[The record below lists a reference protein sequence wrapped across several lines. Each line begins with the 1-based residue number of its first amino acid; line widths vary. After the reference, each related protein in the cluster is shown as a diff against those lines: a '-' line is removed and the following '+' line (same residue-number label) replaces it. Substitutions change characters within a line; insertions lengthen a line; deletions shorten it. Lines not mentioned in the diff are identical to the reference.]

1 MKKHVY
7 LAAASLAAIATPA
20 MAQDEAANA
29 DATSASAPA
38 YDEIVVTAQ
47 KSSELL
53 SKAAVAVS
61 VVSQDTLDRQNIT
74 TAENLV
80 STAPNL
86 QLSQNGFSIRGIGSN
101 NAYSGY
107 STVATQIDGIYEPSA
122 QVLKLGLFDL
132 SSVEVLRGPQG
143 TVYGRNATAGV
154 VNINTRDPGN
164 DFGVDGDFQYA
175 SNDSVRT
182 RLAVDLPVTD
192 DWSLRFAALH
202 EVDDGYEPKLNADDN
217 FSKTNTTGLRLT
229 SLAHLTSN
237 LDWRVAVSYGKNKG
251 TIPLTYMRSYIYYPD
266 ADLQTG
272 TFGDGVLVNN
282 PDGTVNPGSETI
294 RDNQQDITYYG
305 ARSRLT
311 WSATDNLTAT
321 LISGYSQVEDNGMD
335 AATGVYDQQ
344 SIGVKTKTW
353 SNELDLNYK
362 NGPLSIVAGA
372 YIYQDKQDSGLRLIH
387 AGNTAP
393 YPFNSVYNAAGANY
407 VGEGFEISTIDAV
420 DVLTHPSN
428 VGSRS
433 QALFGQVKYELTDS
447 LRLTGGVRAT
457 WDQVYNQYIQLVC
470 SGGTVERATANV
482 ETCPVA
488 PIAFTDDTNRDKATF
503 SKVNWKLG
511 AEYDLTPDI
520 LGYASV
526 STGYRSGGLEA
537 STNPEGFTGYNP
549 ETVTNYEVGL
559 RADLLDRRLFVGLTG
574 YWMDYNDLQVSAVIV
589 DPIQGPV
596 PVTSNAAKARI
607 RGIELE
613 TTFRPTPQDHFTAYV
628 SFLDTEFRSYPNGQ
642 DNLHSADTM
651 YNILGPAIF
660 GYANIPSATADYTG
674 NRLANAPKWSGRF
687 SYAHDFYLF
696 NGMLTPS
703 VDFYVQS
710 SNYGDVANYTQSRN
724 DSYTKTDLN
733 LTYVPDNSP
742 ITLTAF
748 VTNLENDRQPTNVTT
763 TWSSTVVAY
772 KAPRIWGGRIG
783 FKF

>member
-7 LAAASLAAIATPA
+7 LVAASLAAIATPA
-20 MAQDEAANA
+20 MAQDQSTTTTDANSEP
-29 DATSASAPA
+29 D
-38 YDEIVVTAQ
+38 YGQIVVTAQ

-53 SKAAVAVS
+53 TKAAVAVS
-61 VVSQDTLDRQNIT
+61 VVSQDSLDRQNIT

-217 FSKTNTTGLRLT
+217 FSKANTTGLRLT

-251 TIPLTYMRSYIYYPD
+251 TIPLTYLRSYIYYPD

-272 TFGDGVLVNN
+272 TFGDGVLVNA
-282 PDGTVNPGSETI
+282 PDDTVNPGSETI
-294 RDNQQDITYYG
+294 KDNRQDITYYG

-311 WSATDNLTAT
+311 WNATDNLTAT
-321 LISGYSQVEDNGMD
+321 LISGYSQVEDDGMD

-344 SIGVKTKTW
+344 GIGLKTKTW
-353 SNELDLNYK
+353 SNELDVNYE

-407 VGEGFEISTIDAV
+407 AGEGFEISTINAV
-420 DVLTHPSN
+420 DVLTKPSN

-433 QALFGQVKYELTDS
+433 QALFGQIKYELTDS
-447 LRLTGGVRAT
+447 LRLTGGIRAT
-457 WDQVYNQYIQLVC
+457 WDQVYNQNIQLVC
-470 SGGTVERATANV
+470 SGGTVTRAKANV
-482 ETCPVA
+482 ESCPVA
-488 PIAFTDDTNRDKATF
+488 QIAFTDDTNRDKATF

-511 AEYDLTPDI
+511 AEYDLTPDV

-549 ETVTNYEVGL
+549 ETVTNYEAGL

-574 YWMDYNDLQVSAVIV
+574 YWMDYNDLQVSSVIV
-589 DPIQGPV
+589 DPLQGPV
-596 PVTSNAAKARI
+596 PVTTNAAKARI
-607 RGIELE
+607 RGVELE
-613 TTFRPTPQDHFTAYV
+613 TTFRPTSQDRFTAYV
-628 SFLDTEFRSYPNGQ
+628 SFLDTEFRSYPDGQ
-642 DNLHSADTM
+642 DSLHSADTM
-651 YNILGPAIF
+651 YNILAPAIF
-660 GYANIPSATADYTG
+660 GYATIPSATADFTG

-696 NGMLTPS
+696 NGVLTPS

-710 SNYGDVANYTQSRN
+710 SNYGDVANYRQSRN

-748 VTNLENDRQPTNVTT
+748 VTNLENDRQPTNVVT
-763 TWSSTVVAY
+763 TWSSTVVNY